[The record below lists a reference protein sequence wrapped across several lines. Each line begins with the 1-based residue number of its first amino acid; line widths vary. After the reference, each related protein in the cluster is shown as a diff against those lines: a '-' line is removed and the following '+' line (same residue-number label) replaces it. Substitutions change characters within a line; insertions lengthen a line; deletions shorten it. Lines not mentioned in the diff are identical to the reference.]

1 MVATKVEKGG
11 IEEIIFIIC
20 NRLFL
25 EGMDYYKLKVLNNKK
40 KIIFSVSLIIITLL
54 LGGYYFFYYQ
64 RKDKKEDNNNEIVL
78 VENNVNEN
86 VNNNIYVDIKGYVE
100 KPGVYSFLTEDNARI
115 NDLILKAGG
124 LKKEADTSL
133 INLSRKLE
141 DEMTVII
148 YSKKEVEDYLNGKNE
163 LKEKLAICEDKLK
176 NNACINNEYNNKSQI
191 NINQGTKEELMTLPG
206 IGEAKANA
214 IIEYRN
220 KTPFKSIEDLLNVDG
235 IGDSLFESI
244 KESITV

>member
-1 MVATKVEKGG
+1 
-11 IEEIIFIIC
+11 
-20 NRLFL
+20 
-25 EGMDYYKLKVLNNKK
+25 MDYYKIKVLNNKK
-40 KIIFSVSLIIITLL
+40 KIMISVSLIIITIL

-64 RKDKKEDNNNEIVL
+64 KENHFNDKEEVILNDNSNDNLDNKGNND
-78 VENNVNEN
+78 
-86 VNNNIYVDIKGYVE
+86 IYVDIKGYVE
-100 KPGVYSFLTEDNARI
+100 KPGVYSFLSDDNARI

-124 LKKEADTSL
+124 LKKDADTSL

-163 LKEKLAICEDKLK
+163 LEKKLTICEDKLK

-206 IGEAKANA
+206 IGEAKASA

-220 KTPFKSIEDLLNVDG
+220 KTPFKSTNDLLNVDG

-244 KESITV
+244 KENITI

>member
-1 MVATKVEKGG
+1 
-11 IEEIIFIIC
+11 
-20 NRLFL
+20 
-25 EGMDYYKLKVLNNKK
+25 MDYYKLKVLNNKK
-40 KIIFSVSLIIITLL
+40 KIMFSVSLIIITLL

-64 RKDKKEDNNNEIVL
+64 RKDKKDDNDKEIVL
-78 VENNVNEN
+78 VKNSVNEN

-100 KPGVYSFLTEDNARI
+100 KPGVYSFSQGDNARV

-163 LKEKLAICEDKLK
+163 LEQRLAICEDKLK
-176 NNACINNEYNNKSQI
+176 NNACINNKNNNININTSLI

-244 KESITV
+244 KENITI

>member
-1 MVATKVEKGG
+1 
-11 IEEIIFIIC
+11 
-20 NRLFL
+20 
-25 EGMDYYKLKVLNNKK
+25 MDYYKLKVLNNKK
-40 KIIFSVSLIIITLL
+40 KIMFSVCLIIITLL

-64 RKDKKEDNNNEIVL
+64 RKDIKDDNNKKIVL
-78 VENNVNEN
+78 VENSVKEN

-100 KPGVYSFLTEDNARI
+100 KPGVYSFLLEDNARV

-124 LKKEADTSL
+124 LKKDADTSL

-148 YSKKEVEDYLNGKNE
+148 YSKKEVDDYLNGKNE
-163 LKEKLAICEDKLK
+163 LEKQLAICEEKLK
-176 NNACINNEYNNKSQI
+176 NNACINTKNNNVNASLI
-191 NINQGTKEELMTLPG
+191 NINLGTKEELMTLPG

-214 IIEYRN
+214 IIAYRN
-220 KTPFKSIEDLLNVDG
+220 KTPFNSIEDLLNVDG